1 MDCRL
6 YCLCLTLSLAFA
18 GRATALEPSW
28 HDSLRVLNQQ
38 IAQHPGSTDLRLKKA
53 AVNIELGQWDY
64 AAEEYGRVL
73 SLDAHNM
80 AAHYYRAYV
89 YVHLRQYGLARADY
103 ERLLAETPLHFEGR
117 LGLVSVLQRLNRL
130 TDSRDE
136 LNRLVQMF
144 PDSALAYAARAA
156 FETEQKEYETALY
169 DWDQAIVRDPRN
181 ADLVVSKVDVLL
193 ALRRTDEARRTL
205 YEAVERGVP
214 RYALREWM
222 EKVGR

>member
-1 MDCRL
+1 MDSRL
-6 YCLCLTLSLAFA
+6 YCLCLTLSLALA
-18 GRATALEPSW
+18 GRATAQEPSW

-73 SLDAHNM
+73 HLDARNL

-103 ERLLAETPLHFEGR
+103 EQLLAQNPLHFEGR
-117 LGLVSVLQRLNRL
+117 LGLVSVLQRLNRV

-156 FETEQKEYETALY
+156 FETERKEYETALY
-169 DWDQAIVRDPRN
+169 DWDQAIERDPKN
-181 ADLVVSKVDVLL
+181 ADLVASKVDVLIT
-193 ALRRTDEARRTL
+193 LRRYDEARRTL
-205 YEAVERGVP
+205 GEALERGVP